1 MSEKIL
7 IEIDVTTNEGSL
19 AIGKLKTEIDALT
32 KSIRERSKA
41 AQEEKTN
48 DAEKIKTLGA

>member
-41 AQEEKTN
+41 AQEK
-48 DAEKIKTLGA
+48 KQMMLKR